1 MAGRPTKYTED
12 MQARADAYVDG
23 GFGGCG
29 DVVPSRAGL
38 ALELGVS
45 RSTLAQWEKA
55 YPEFSATLDRLKAA
69 QERLSLNG
77 GLRGELN
84 APIVK
89 LLLANHGYGDK
100 VTQAHVSPDGS
111 MSPPPRIDASKL
123 TDEQLEALTEALEI
137 PGEEMP

>member
-1 MAGRPTKYTED
+1 M
-12 MQARADAYVDG
+12 
-23 GFGGCG
+23 
-29 DVVPSRAGL
+29 
-38 ALELGVS
+38 
-45 RSTLAQWEKA
+45 
-55 YPEFSATLDRLKAA
+55 DRLKAA